1 MENVRFKTEHDE
13 IEIKTEPIDDGE
25 EIKAN
30 VGNVNQFDPNI
41 ETDLKAELPCISG
54 NTIQNAVKSEI
65 DIYPTN
71 LEEARQLHE
80 FKETCDEP
88 ITVTGGGSKKILKI
102 VYGVK
107 SKDDVDPHLIVDSP
121 RRKLYDMERLR
132 EFGDVP
138 FVIKRMEP
146 QDLTITYSKA
156 VRSVETILELLRR
169 NHVPNGIGIAFRIAN
184 HTPSSCILT
193 LA

>member
-1 MENVRFKTEHDE
+1 MENVEFKTEHDE
-13 IEIKTEPIDDGE
+13 IEIKTEPIDDGD
-25 EIKAN
+25 EIKTN
-30 VGNVNQFDPNI
+30 VENVNQFDPNI
-41 ETDLKAELPCISG
+41 ETDQKAELPCISG
-54 NTIQNAVKSEI
+54 NTFQNAVKSEI

-71 LEEARQLHE
+71 LEEARQLHD

-102 VYGVK
+102 VYAVK

-156 VRSVETILELLRR
+156 VSSVETILELLRR